1 MRMTGFSMLRRL
13 PEVFDVGTDPVI
25 YACEEVIREIAGLC
39 ASVVSEIPEE
49 LSADLNDAGAVLVGG
64 GAELSGLDKRIGD
77 TLGIPCRIA
86 DAPSKCAARGLVEIM
101 HAPEKYQAAMLCS
114 SRRSG
119 R

>member
-1 MRMTGFSMLRRL
+1 
-13 PEVFDVGTDPVI
+13 
-25 YACEEVIREIAGLC
+25 
-39 ASVVSEIPEE
+39 VVSEIPEE

-64 GAELSGLDKRIGD
+64 GAELTGLDKRIGD